1 MKVAIIGGGFAG
13 LTLASL
19 ISKHQKETKLVIF
32 ERLPKVG
39 KKIKIAGNNRCNLTN
54 LNISSKNY
62 RSLLFYEYIK
72 DIDVVSFLKS
82 LGLKLR
88 FYGNLVYP
96 YSEKGD
102 HVLEMFL
109 NSINAKII
117 HEEVISINGKTSELV
132 TLKSHYHFDYIIL
145 ATGSRSYFDTDAS
158 LNLIEKLS
166 LDYLPFVPTL
176 GPVKTFEK
184 LSELDGVRVKA
195 EAKVSNMKFSGEVLF
210 KKDGLSGIMIFDL
223 SRYLKLGDKIIL
235 DLIPEFQE
243 KDFKDEESILG
254 LFIKPLRE
262 EIMKR
267 SKSESKIPGT
277 IMKNFTF
284 TVCEL
289 PTFKNSQV
297 SIGGIKEEEVLPSF
311 SLKKY
316 DHIYAIGEV
325 NNQDGMCGGYN
336 AHFAIAS
343 AIKCFNSMYG
353 KKLFIK
359 GENK

>member
-19 ISKHQKETKLVIF
+19 ISKYQKETKLVIF
-32 ERLPKVG
+32 ERLSKVG

-54 LNISSKNY
+54 LNISFKNY
-62 RSLLFYEYIK
+62 RSELFYNYIK
-72 DIDVVSFLKS
+72 DFYFFIYLKS

-88 FYGNLVYP
+88 FYGDLVYP
-96 YSEKGD
+96 YSEKGE

-109 NSINAKII
+109 NSISAKII
-117 HEEVISINGKTSELV
+117 HEEVISINGKTNELV
-132 TLKSHYHFDYIIL
+132 TTKTNYHFDYIII
-145 ATGSRSYFDTDAS
+145 ATGSKSYFDTDAS
-158 LNLIEKLS
+158 LNLIEKLN

-176 GPVKTFEK
+176 GPVKTLEK

-195 EAKVSNMKFSGEVLF
+195 EVKVYDMKFSGEVLF

-223 SRYLKLGDKIIL
+223 SRYLKLGDKITL

-243 KDFKDEESILG
+243 KDFKDEESISG

-267 SKSESKIPGT
+267 SKSTSKNPGT

-311 SLKKY
+311 SLKRY
-316 DHIYAIGEV
+316 NRIFAIGEV

-343 AIKCFNSMYG
+343 AIKCYNSMYG